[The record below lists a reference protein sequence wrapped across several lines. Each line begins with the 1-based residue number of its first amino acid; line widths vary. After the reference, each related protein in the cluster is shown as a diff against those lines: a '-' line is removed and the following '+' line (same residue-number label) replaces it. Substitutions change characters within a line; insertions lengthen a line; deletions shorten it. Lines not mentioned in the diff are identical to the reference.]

1 MLEEEQDVQLFHGQP
16 LGAGSYGQ
24 ACKAKFCE
32 LPCAAKIIHTILFD
46 DPQSQ
51 IIRRGFEQ
59 ECELLKAIRHPNL
72 VQYLGVTLDP
82 ASESPV
88 VYARAQSIQSTL
100 SEELVRE
107 QQQTVQELQHAVQ
120 PLQNGISDNKRPSN
134 KILPQTQKNKV
145 LNIYIHCTVA
155 AW

>member
-1 MLEEEQDVQLFHGQP
+1 MQLFHGQP
-16 LGAGSYGQ
+16 LSAGSYGQ

-32 LPCAAKIIHTILFD
+32 LPCAAKIVHAILFD

-51 IIRRGFEQ
+51 IIRRGFER
-59 ECELLKAIRHPNL
+59 ECELLKAIRSRHPNL

-88 VYARAQSIQSTL
+88 YAQSIQRSTL
-100 SEELVRE
+100 SEEMVLE

-120 PLQNGISDNKRPSN
+120 PLQNGIADNKRPSN
-134 KILPQTQKNKV
+134 KILPQTQKNQV
-145 LNIYIHCTVA
+145 YTLYGRCMVMA
-155 AW
+155 PQSWYL